1 MDIKRIQFE
10 RTGGFA
16 GIRFAADFEL
26 DDLPKDQA
34 HQILELLDDMDF
46 DELPEHILGGQQVA
60 DGFSYSIT
68 ITTEKRQHSVTTSE
82 SAAPKKMGPLLEILM
97 QIAKQQARNKK

>member
-16 GIRFAADFEL
+16 GIRLATEFDLDEL
-26 DDLPKDQA
+26 PNEQA
-34 HQILELLDDMDF
+34 HRIRELLDDLDI
-46 DELPEHILGGQQVA
+46 DEYRTQHAHEPRIP

-68 ITTEKRQHSVTTSE
+68 VHTEKRQYIIETGDNTSSE
-82 SAAPKKMGPLLEILM
+82 KMNDLLALLTQVM
-97 QIAKQQARNKK
+97 RARARKSR